1 MRREVGFSG
10 LFALLGAIDAKSDCL
25 LLQKNNARA
34 AFAPLCILKKQRKD
48 LQNCQSVKIAP
59 LDLKKFDLAK
69 KI

>member
-1 MRREVGFSG
+1 
-10 LFALLGAIDAKSDCL
+10 
-25 LLQKNNARA
+25 LQKNNARA

-59 LDLKKFDLAK
+59 LDLKKIDLAK